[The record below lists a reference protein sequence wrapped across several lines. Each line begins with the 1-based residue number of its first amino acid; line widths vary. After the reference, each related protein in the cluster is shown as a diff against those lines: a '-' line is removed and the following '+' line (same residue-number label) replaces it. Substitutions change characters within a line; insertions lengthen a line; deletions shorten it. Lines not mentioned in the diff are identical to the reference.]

1 MDDECSGLK
10 NLQSNHSNIEFLTI
24 LGISGVTSD
33 MLSSPASC
41 PDATTPSPVTGLE
54 PRAGKRVLLL
64 GVTGTIGMATARAL
78 LRRGHELVCLVRPRQ
93 GLGSTQADTELSA
106 RLAGATLLW
115 GDATDEGFWKQADLA
130 HSHFD
135 AVVSCM
141 ASRTGSPQDAWRV
154 DHLAHVCALQAAQA
168 AGVKH
173 FVQLSAICVQK
184 PLLAFQHAKLA
195 FEKALIESGMTYSI
209 VRPTAFFK
217 SLSGQL
223 ERVKKGKP
231 FLIFG
236 DGQLTACK
244 PISDDDLADFL
255 VECLDDA
262 SRHNQILP
270 IGGPGPAIT
279 PLAQG
284 EHLFALLGMQPRFKR
299 VPVGLMDVI
308 VGVLSVLGKLIPA
321 AADKAELARIGRY
334 YATES
339 MLVWDAQAQRYDA
352 QATPSHG
359 SQTLFD
365 AYARW
370 VKGEGAPDRGE
381 HAVF

>member
-1 MDDECSGLK
+1 MTPDKPACPIPGPETL
-10 NLQSNHSNIEFLTI
+10 NP
-24 LGISGVTSD
+24 
-33 MLSSPASC
+33 LSTRVPMS
-41 PDATTPSPVTGLE
+41 
-54 PRAGKRVLLL
+54 RMRVLLL
-64 GVTGTIGMATARAL
+64 GATGTIGMATARAL
-78 LRRGHELVCLVRPRQ
+78 LGQGHEVVCLVRPRQ
-93 GLGSTQADTELSA
+93 GGRSKTSDTTLSE
-106 RLAGATLLW
+106 RLVGATLVW
-115 GDATDEGFWKQADLA
+115 GNADEQSVWSQPGLA
-130 HSHFD
+130 QTHFD
-135 AVVSCM
+135 AVISCM
-141 ASRTGSPQDAWRV
+141 ASRMGSPQDAWRV
-154 DHLAHVCALQAAQA
+154 DHQAHVGALKAAQA

-223 ERVKKGKP
+223 DRVKKGKP

-236 DGQLTACK
+236 NGQLTACK

-255 VECLDDA
+255 VGCLDDA
-262 SRHNQILP
+262 ARHNQILP

-284 EHLFALLGMQPRFKR
+284 EQLFALLGKPPRFKR
-299 VPVGLMDVI
+299 VPLGLMDAI
-308 VGVLSVLGKLIPA
+308 VGLLSVLGKLIPA
-321 AADKAELARIGRY
+321 AAEKAELARIGRY

-339 MLVWDAQAQRYDA
+339 MLVWDAQAQRYDE

>member
-1 MDDECSGLK
+1 MIIDQTSSLLNG
-10 NLQSNHSNIEFLTI
+10 SN
-24 LGISGVTSD
+24 
-33 MLSSPASC
+33 PA
-41 PDATTPSPVTGLE
+41 TPSAVAGLTSKS
-54 PRAGKRVLLL
+54 GMRVLLL
-64 GVTGTIGMATARAL
+64 GASGTIGMATARAL
-78 LRRGHELVCLVRPRQ
+78 LRRGHEVVCLVRPRQ
-93 GLGSTQADTELSA
+93 GVGSAQADTRLSEL
-106 RLAGATLLW
+106 LAGALVVRGHVSDPEVWSHPTF
-115 GDATDEGFWKQADLA
+115 TQAR
-130 HSHFD
+130 FD

-141 ASRTGSPQDAWRV
+141 ASRTGSPQDAWQV
-154 DHLAHVCALQAAQA
+154 DHLAHVGALKAAQA
-168 AGVKH
+168 AGVRH

-255 VECLDDA
+255 VCSLDDV

-284 EHLFALLGMQPRFKR
+284 EHLFALLGMPPRFKR
-299 VPVGLMDVI
+299 VPVGLMDAI
-308 VGVLSVLGKLIPA
+308 VGVLSVLGKLIPVA
-321 AADKAELARIGRY
+321 AEKAELARIGRY

-339 MLVWDAQAQRYDA
+339 MLVWDANAQRYDEE
-352 QATPSHG
+352 ATPSHG

>member
-1 MDDECSGLK
+1 
-10 NLQSNHSNIEFLTI
+10 
-24 LGISGVTSD
+24 
-33 MLSSPASC
+33 
-41 PDATTPSPVTGLE
+41 
-54 PRAGKRVLLL
+54 
-64 GVTGTIGMATARAL
+64 MATARAL
-78 LRRGHELVCLVRPRQ
+78 LRRGHEVVCLVRPRQ
-93 GLGSTQADTELSA
+93 GVGSSQAETQMSQ
-106 RLAGATLLW
+106 RLPGAALLW
-115 GDATDEGFWKQADLA
+115 GNATEEGFWKQAGLA
-130 HSHFD
+130 HARFD
-135 AVVSCM
+135 ALISCM
-141 ASRTGSPQDAWRV
+141 ASRMGSPQDAWRV
-154 DHLAHVCALQAAQA
+154 DHQAHVWALQAAQT

-195 FEKALIESGMTYSI
+195 FEKTLIESGMTYSI

-255 VECLDDA
+255 VGCLDDV

-279 PLAQG
+279 PLQQG
-284 EHLFALLGMQPRFKR
+284 EHLFAVLGMPPRFKR
-299 VPVGLMDVI
+299 VPVGLMDAI
-308 VGVLSVLGKLIPA
+308 VAVLSVLGKLIPA

-339 MLVWDAQAQRYDA
+339 MLVWDAQAQRYDE

-359 SQTLFD
+359 SQTLLD